1 MQNDFIA
8 SYFFAYEDRSQ
19 IISLIVETLKRLS
32 VAADKLNVTASD
44 LWNKIDAVMTD
55 AVTKNLKIEE
65 GVAERLG
72 SKHVPLH
79 LKNVCRLFDLT
90 IDV

>member
-1 MQNDFIA
+1 MI
-8 SYFFAYEDRSQ
+8 SLRPIFFAYEDRSQ
-19 IISLIVETLKRLS
+19 IISLIVETLKRSS

-44 LWNKIDAVMTD
+44 LWNKIDAVMPG

-79 LKNVCRLFDLT
+79 LLLQIAHMRTLR
-90 IDV
+90 